1 MFDLSFYINILYM
14 FYICYIFNFIFIIS
28 NIEHV
33 MFQKYSVN
41 MMRSTVCFTLFY
53 ESLRHL
59 FGIFRNICTNNTD
72 IVYKNYHDTFLSYFI
87 FDTIILFYQ
96 KIKNIEKRIRIDLLL
111 HHVFAVSIL
120 LLISKYRIYPISMMI
135 GLSEGMSI
143 VSGPKLISMHLGYK
157 RITNYFIK
165 FRLLYI
171 IFIRMCMIWPMILCY
186 LIYVIRYCNEIKLN
200 DAIFYISCS
209 FVFVIMLAEMNW
221 INSGRRELIRI

>member
-165 FRLLYI
+165 FSY
-171 IFIRMCMIWPMILCY
+171 
-186 LIYVIRYCNEIKLN
+186 
-200 DAIFYISCS
+200 
-209 FVFVIMLAEMNW
+209 
-221 INSGRRELIRI
+221 